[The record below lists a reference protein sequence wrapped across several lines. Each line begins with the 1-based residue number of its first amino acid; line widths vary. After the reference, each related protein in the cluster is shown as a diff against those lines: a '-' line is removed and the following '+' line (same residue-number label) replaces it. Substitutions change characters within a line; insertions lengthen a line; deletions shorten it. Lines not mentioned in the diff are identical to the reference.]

1 MEEFFNENTSFD
13 AKKEIVCSLG
23 VYELRG
29 LARVLGVKS
38 PTTKKRDELISLI
51 LQIVESDDDLS
62 VSNAVKRG
70 RPYKAISSVQNILD
84 VISAGN
90 DEPFINSSK
99 LDSYE
104 ELTVFNQDMPKITC
118 QSSNIFPS
126 SGVVRKGTS
135 FGYFIDNACQRLVYI
150 APEHISKYK
159 LESGD
164 FIDCAV
170 FEINNGVK
178 CFVKKI
184 NKINGISAEEHNAE
198 VFSDYDQVFPEAME
212 FEGKTIAFGGRNVL
226 LKSSPLYMNFF
237 IKNLLLK
244 CKDKKVILGTNLCF
258 EDKAFII
265 KERENF
271 AFTSEYT
278 DKMTD
283 GYDRILDAISFTERL
298 DQINESALLVVND
311 FANML
316 NVLDS
321 YFINDEASA
330 IFGHKEKTIVIAKK
344 LISLAKA
351 KSNNQNIT
359 IIILCDK
366 QDTEDNFIKSE
377 LLKISNV
384 LE

>member
-1 MEEFFNENTSFD
+1 MDEILKEGVSFD
-13 AKKEIVCSLG
+13 AKKEIISSLG

-38 PTTKKRDELISLI
+38 PTTKKREELISLI
-51 LQIVESDDDLS
+51 FQIIENENDLS
-62 VSNAVKRG
+62 VSNVVKRG
-70 RPYKAISSVQNILD
+70 RPYKAIASVQGILD
-84 VISAGN
+84 DIATN
-90 DEPFINSSK
+90 DEPLINQNK
-99 LDSYE
+99 IDSFE
-104 ELTVFNQDMPKITC
+104 ELTVFNQELPKIAC

-126 SGVVRKGTS
+126 SGVLRKGTT
-135 FGYFIDNACQRLVYI
+135 FGYFIDNTCQRLVYI
-150 APEHISKYK
+150 SSEQIAKYR

-164 FIDCAV
+164 YVDCAV

-178 CFVKKI
+178 CFVKKV
-184 NKINGISAEEHNAE
+184 NKINGINAEEYTSE
-198 VFSDYDQVFPEAME
+198 SFSDYDQIFPKAEE
-212 FEGKTIAFGGRNVL
+212 LDGKIIAIGGRNVL
-226 LKSSPLYMNFF
+226 LKKSPLYMNSFV
-237 IKNLLLK
+237 KTVLDKTN
-244 CKDKKVILGTNLCF
+244 KDKVVVLGTNLCF
-258 EDKAFII
+258 EDKAYISSS
-265 KERENF
+265 RENF

-278 DKMTD
+278 DKLTD

-298 DQINESALLVVND
+298 GEINESVLLLVCD
-311 FANML
+311 FASVL

-321 YFINDEASA
+321 YFIADETSQ

-359 IIILCDK
+359 TLILCDK

-377 LLKISNV
+377 LLKISNI